1 LGKTTAVLAMMLVGL
16 AVCSEAFTQGTV
28 TVIRIPSA
36 GSDGEGAT
44 VGLLRVLV
52 ILGILVLL
60 SRCWRGLWPGGYVAP
75 LKVSKAL
82 PSLYVPI
89 VKEGLL
95 SGSGLRCKS
104 AL

>member
-1 LGKTTAVLAMMLVGL
+1 MFRKKRGQEDLGKTTAVLAMMLVGL

-44 VGLLRVLV
+44 VGLLQVLV

-60 SRCWRGLWPGGYVAP
+60 ALLVGFVAWRVRHTSR
-75 LKVSKAL
+75 SK
-82 PSLYVPI
+82 
-89 VKEGLL
+89 
-95 SGSGLRCKS
+95 
-104 AL
+104 